1 MDTVLYI
8 MWLFFWIPL
17 VSVFGFAFIAG
28 MVDEIKKK
36 SYKSILFYIKD
47 IWFYII
53 GLMIIVF
60 LGITGVFY
68 TELLPKAF
76 GITILWVLSF
86 AFIGLFIQNI
96 YDGIKEKDYIPLFL
110 IIPIL
115 WISAFILH
123 ITIGPTY
130 FSDTIHDTTST
141 LFQLFFI
148 VSIPIAIVYLIW
160 KGIKYIIKA
169 MIKLVKQLSNEVDE
183 ELKQNKDE

>member
-17 VSVFGFAFIAG
+17 VSVIGFAFIKG

-60 LGITGVFY
+60 LGITGVFF
-68 TELLPKAF
+68 TEFLPKAF

-96 YDGIKEKDYIPLFL
+96 S
-110 IIPIL
+110 IL
-115 WISAFILH
+115 A
-123 ITIGPTY
+123 
-130 FSDTIHDTTST
+130 
-141 LFQLFFI
+141 
-148 VSIPIAIVYLIW
+148 
-160 KGIKYIIKA
+160 
-169 MIKLVKQLSNEVDE
+169 
-183 ELKQNKDE
+183 